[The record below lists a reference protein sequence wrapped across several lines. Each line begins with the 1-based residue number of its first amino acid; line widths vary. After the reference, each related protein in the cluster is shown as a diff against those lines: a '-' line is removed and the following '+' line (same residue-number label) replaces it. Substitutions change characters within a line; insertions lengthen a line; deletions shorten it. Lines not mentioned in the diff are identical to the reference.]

1 MKEENDAIK
10 GASSSLLIFLFALL
24 VVPPDGDP
32 VLRLVQVV
40 PAWTN
45 KKFMSLNQWWGRQ
58 NPDQGGSA
66 AVSGSTEYFWKF
78 KKRDLL
84 RFHV

>member
-10 GASSSLLIFLFALL
+10 GASSSILIFLFALL

-45 KKFMSLNQWWGRQ
+45 KKFMSLNQWWGRIRIRADQPPYPVPQ
-58 NPDQGGSA
+58 NIF
-66 AVSGSTEYFWKF
+66 EN
-78 KKRDLL
+78 
-84 RFHV
+84 